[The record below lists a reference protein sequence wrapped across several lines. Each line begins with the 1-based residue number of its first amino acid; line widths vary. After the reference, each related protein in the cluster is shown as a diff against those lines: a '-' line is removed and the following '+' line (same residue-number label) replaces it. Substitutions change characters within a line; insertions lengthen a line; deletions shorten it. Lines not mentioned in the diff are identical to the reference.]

1 MSKDIRKELIM
12 NKFIAPILT
21 GLLLAGG
28 SFAAAKRVPGK
39 DRIFCPQVV
48 GGKCSEHQKKQIP
61 RCKDGRGKLTPCRPH
76 GPF

>member
-1 MSKDIRKELIM
+1 M

-28 SFAAAKRVPGK
+28 VFAAAKPSPGK
-39 DRIFCPQVV
+39 GRICPQVI

-61 RCKDGRGKLTPCRPH
+61 HCKENPGFGSKCRPH